1 MVASADLWAYL
12 IRGGSSS
19 SSFKYPSSYT
29 WSRNGNGNADKDAA
43 LEALRT
49 AHPTME
55 AEIGRGVATHYV
67 LTGGKMLWPDT
78 PIPNHVSFP
87 QHAVFSQDIR
97 EFREMC
103 PSLLGREATYSDVFW
118 LIWGVYLSL
127 GPRAKRNISVT
138 ESISAPVFKFFVDFD
153 LTFSAT
159 ADNTTWTVFL
169 KSLVKNVAIAM
180 ARAFP
185 GISTKDDRDRN
196 LEFVVMYTPYRKKGE
211 DAQKRGIHLVWPNLL
226 VNKDIALVLA
236 VMLEEQLSLSMRRD
250 QSIGENAWRDAI
262 DASVYNT
269 GLRLIGC
276 VKASRCAECS
286 AILKRRG
293 SDKTLRDHV
302 REVQTTICHPESPTG
317 FVLGDDTTV
326 YRFMNLVRSDGVM
339 YGKTEI
345 RARKAEHVYG
355 RFDFSARA
363 LTSIRAPA
371 DAVPTVGFLKPAH
384 LCAEAEMRD
393 PFRRTSTTI
402 DPVSGEDLDSRRK
415 ATAQERMLGSS
426 KELLVDPWLHE
437 KLEEALRRFSPEYR
451 DIIVDRVW
459 GFPISNKAVPLLP
472 LNKNSTVPSCR
483 TKYEKVWVLVKGP
496 GSKYCHNKLGEHGTN
511 RARFQISFKGDVV
524 QSCWS
529 VKPDAD
535 GVPCNKATT
544 AKNSKLRY
552 NLYDAYEQ
560 LMVRLFAS
568 RKRSISDEDQE
579 NEDMRLTEEEALR
592 FTFKELDRVRR

>member
-12 IRGGSSS
+12 IRGSPATSSV
-19 SSFKYPSSYT
+19 FKYPSSYT
-29 WSRNGNGNADKDAA
+29 WSRNGHGNADKDSA
-43 LEALRT
+43 LECLRL
-49 AHPTME
+49 AHPTLE
-55 AEIGRGVATHYV
+55 AEIGRGMATHYV
-67 LTGGKMLWPDT
+67 LTGGKLLWPDT
-78 PIPNHVSFP
+78 PIPSHVSFP
-87 QHAVFSQDIR
+87 QHAVFSKDIQA
-97 EFREMC
+97 FRVAC
-103 PSLLGREATYSDVFW
+103 PALLGREATYSDVFW
-118 LIWGVYLSL
+118 LIWGAYLSL
-127 GPRAKRNISVT
+127 GNRAKKNISVT
-138 ESISAPVFKFFVDFD
+138 ESISTPVFKFFVDLD
-153 LTFSAT
+153 LTFSPN
-159 ADNTTWTVFL
+159 ADSATWTVFL
-169 KSLVKNVAIAM
+169 KSLTKNVAIAM

-185 GISTKDDRDRN
+185 GISTKDDKEKN
-196 LEFVVMYTPYRKKGE
+196 LEFVIMYTPYRQNG
-211 DAQKRGIHLVWPNLL
+211 DTQKRGIHLVWPNLF
-226 VNKDIALVLA
+226 VTKDVALVLA
-236 VMLEEQLSLSMRRD
+236 VMLEEQLSFLRRD
-250 QSIGENAWRDAI
+250 QTIGENSWRDAI

-269 GLRLIGC
+269 GLRLVGC
-276 VKASRCAECS
+276 VKASRCSECAS
-286 AILKRRG
+286 ILQRRG

-317 FVLGDDTTV
+317 FVLGDDSTV
-326 YRFMNLVRSDGVM
+326 YKLMNLVRSDGAI
-339 YGKTEI
+339 YGKSEI
-345 RARKAEHVYG
+345 RSRIAEHVLDNK
-355 RFDFSARA
+355 FDFSARA
-363 LTSIRAPA
+363 LTSIRAPS
-371 DAVPTVGFLKPAH
+371 DAMPTPGFLKPAH
-384 LCAEAEMRD
+384 LCAEAELRD

-402 DPVSGEDLDSRRK
+402 DPVSGEDLVRRRK
-415 ATAQERMLGSS
+415 ITAQERMLGSS

-511 RARFQISFKGDVV
+511 RARFQITFKGDVV

-529 VKPDAD
+529 VKTDAE

-560 LMVRLFAS
+560 LMVKLFAS

-579 NEDMRLTEEEALR
+579 NVGEDMRLTEEEAAAM
-592 FTFKELDRVRR
+592 FNI